1 MTSSSSLVDVSN
13 PGWPGLAADAT
24 QRACRFVEASVC
36 HNDNPWAATVASRVR
51 FAGVI
56 FAHIVTHTTSV
67 ALPPAEV
74 LERAKRFF
82 AERVPHAAAYVEKE
96 GPQFAVLRGQGG
108 EEVVIRAWADGAGKT
123 RVRASTLFF
132 DQALDRFFSTLPLE
146 SAVEVG

>member
-1 MTSSSSLVDVSN
+1 
-13 PGWPGLAADAT
+13 
-24 QRACRFVEASVC
+24 
-36 HNDNPWAATVASRVR
+36 VANRVR

-82 AERVPHAAAYVEKE
+82 AERVPNAAAYVEKE
-96 GPQFAVLRGQGG
+96 GPQFVVLRGQGG
-108 EEVVIRAWADGAGKT
+108 EEVAIRAWADGAEGVGGGTT

-146 SAVEVG
+146 SGVEVA